1 LSDSTPDISIVIPV
15 LYEADTIGDTLEHV
29 RKIESGDRFQVIVVD
44 GDPGG
49 GTIETITRNDVMTL
63 VSRPWRSRQMNA
75 GAAAASGGILLFLH
89 ADTLLPD
96 TVFSDIVHVVRGGS
110 VGGAFRLRFD
120 SNRLVY
126 RIMSGFVTIRSRLN
140 RLPYGDQAIFLRRD
154 YFQEIGGYDE
164 IPLME
169 DVEIVRRIRRLGGR
183 LTILDTAVRTSC
195 RRMES
200 EGIAK
205 RVVQNWLISILYNFG
220 ASPEKLVKYY
230 TEDYRR

>member
-1 LSDSTPDISIVIPV
+1 LSNSTPDISIVIPV
-15 LYEADTIGDTLEHV
+15 LYEADTIGATLDHV
-29 RKIESGDRFQVIVVD
+29 RNVDSGGRCQVIVVD

-96 TVFSDIVHVVRGGS
+96 TAISDIVRVVRGGS

-154 YFQEIGGYDE
+154 YFQEIGGYNE

-169 DVEIVRRIRRLGGR
+169 DVEIVRRIRRFGAR

-205 RVVQNWLISILYNFG
+205 RVVQNWLISILYNVG
-220 ASPEKLVKYY
+220 VSPEKLVKYY